1 MYIIWIYTCNHRVYL
16 RCFLHLTFYFFYSL
30 SQSLKVMSRLM
41 RECWYHNP
49 AARLT
54 TLRIKKSLDN
64 LAKAEDMKFWF
75 VIKRCSKQS
84 KLMNYHPFLFRSVH
98 VEHVWMMWAFRIFF
112 IRNELLTGRHLWYIS
127 VWQCLF
133 RECENLDSVCTCI
146 RMLFDTRFAIGQ
158 NMSTTGCYF
167 ILSFVLAIG
176 QKKNVYTSLLFY
188 CIFWTSFSHIREIYS
203 SNFTEKVFHV
213 FKCIK

>member
-98 VEHVWMMWAFRIFF
+98 VEHVWMMWAFRIFLF
-112 IRNELLTGRHLWYIS
+112 ARTVDRQAFVIY
-127 VWQCLF
+127 QCLAVPVQRVWEF
-133 RECENLDSVCTCI
+133 RLCMY

-176 QKKNVYTSLLFY
+176 QKKMYTPHCYFIVFFELLLA
-188 CIFWTSFSHIREIYS
+188 I
-203 SNFTEKVFHV
+203 
-213 FKCIK
+213 

>member
-98 VEHVWMMWAFRIFF
+98 VEHVWMMWAFRIFLF
-112 IRNELLTGRHLWYIS
+112 AMNCWQAGICDIS
-127 VWQCLF
+127 VFGSACS
-133 RECENLDSVCTCI
+133 ESVRLC
-146 RMLFDTRFAIGQ
+146 MYMHQ
-158 NMSTTGCYF
+158 NVVWYEICHR
-167 ILSFVLAIG
+167 A
-176 QKKNVYTSLLFY
+176 KHVYNWLLFY
-188 CIFWTSFSHIREIYS
+188 SIFCTCHRA
-203 SNFTEKVFHV
+203 KK
-213 FKCIK
+213 KCIHLIVILLYFLNFF